1 MKGVDYMKKKQP
13 REPKIL
19 FVDDMEEVF
28 RKIRFPQGIDYAR
41 SLEMA
46 RYMLYSKR
54 YDLVITDYHLGKEK
68 PKGGLDVIK
77 IARGMGLDAVLISRD
92 NHEKEALEAGAK
104 KFIFKKEFLEKWTG
118 LNQTNL
124 INLID

>member
-1 MKGVDYMKKKQP
+1 MKQKKLKEQ
-13 REPKIL
+13 KIL
-19 FVDDMEEVF
+19 FVDDMEEVY

-41 SLEMA
+41 SLELA

-54 YDLVITDYHLGKEK
+54 YDLVITDYHLGKEE

-77 IARGMGLDAVLISRD
+77 IARGIGLDAILISRD

-104 KFIFKKEFLEKWTG
+104 KFIFKKEFLEKWSG
-118 LNQTNL
+118 LNLTNL
-124 INLID
+124 INLRD